1 MADVMVEEPTTTRL
15 GRVITPSTRV
25 REASGSNNISTVRTS
40 KKSLT
45 QVELTAVKKAAS
57 LIKEKQSGKDRSRDM
72 LKKIG

>member
-1 MADVMVEEPTTTRL
+1 MADAMVEEPTTMRS
-15 GRVITPSTRV
+15 GRVIIPSTRV
-25 REASGSNNISTVRTS
+25 RETSCSDNISAVRTS

-45 QVELTAVKKAAS
+45 QVELIVVKKAAG